1 MNCPFTQEDVNTIE
15 PCSLA
20 VMIHRPTNH
29 SKTKEELKCGHEC
42 QLSSLIDYIYSVDG
56 AGPKGRKC
64 PYCFNVITDVYDG
77 ISNDLLLVS
86 KVESS
91 EYDIVSFKHGY
102 ITYHLSIPVSK
113 SVFAQERIAQVLDIE
128 MKQLKILCK
137 GKIVLN
143 GASKKQLSNDESSR
157 DLVQTSILDREHK
170 RKCSLVVMGTR
181 RKEMQR
187 ATKYVGAG
195 KDRREASIR
204 GQVGYYLYFGMASIL
219 GILRG
224 LIAGV
229 FMFFKSI
236 LPGSIDATDSV
247 DRSR

>member
-20 VMIHRPTNH
+20 VMIHRPTNQ

-42 QLSSLIDYIYSVDG
+42 HLSSLIDY
-56 AGPKGRKC
+56 KGRKC
-64 PYCFNVITDVYDG
+64 PYCFNIITDVYDG

-91 EYDIVSFKHGY
+91 GEYDIVSFKYGY

-113 SVFAQERIAQVLDIE
+113 SVLAQERIAQVLDIE

-137 GKIVLN
+137 GKIVFN
-143 GASKKQLSNDESSR
+143 GSSKKQLSKDESSR

-181 RKEMQR
+181 KKEMQR

-204 GQVGYYLYFGMASIL
+204 GQVGYYLYFGMTSIL

-224 LIAGV
+224 LISGV

-236 LPGSIDATDSV
+236 LPGSIDTTDSV
-247 DRSR
+247 R